1 MNKNKGILKRHG
13 TSTVVQTRCSGRSAA
28 RQAIPC
34 SSTGMESPMGHSS
47 SWHCPAIK
55 PLAMAL
61 HSSKLPLPT
70 TVPAGAARLYPT
82 GRHGSRAPLPEH
94 PKEKAFGKQ
103 ESMVASEQNEGI
115 IRHLGLSQWQL
126 HAALG
131 ISLWP
136 VTLVLHSCEV
146 HAWNDAEGLHDRQ
159 HCTSGYVL
167 SSWAIQIL
175 LAEPFDPTCVRWSG
189 GGSLQHLADCC
200 SGG

>member
-70 TVPAGAARLYPT
+70 TVPEGAARLYPI
-82 GRHGSRAPLPEH
+82 GRHGSRASPPEH
-94 PKEKAFGKQ
+94 PKVKDFGKR
-103 ESMVASEQNEGI
+103 ESMVASEQNKGI
-115 IRHLGLSQWQL
+115 IW
-126 HAALG
+126 ALVSG
-131 ISLWP
+131 SCMQHSASFLWL
-136 VTLVLHSCEV
+136 VTLVLHSREV
-146 HAWNDAEGLHDRQ
+146 HAWSDAEGLRDRR
-159 HCTSGYVL
+159 HCTTGY
-167 SSWAIQIL
+167 I
-175 LAEPFDPTCVRWSG
+175 
-189 GGSLQHLADCC
+189 
-200 SGG
+200 